1 MTVYP
6 TTVAFAYNKPS
17 ETVTYCVSC
26 TKEKSD
32 KPLDN
37 GYMMINYSDNMEFIK
52 CEECGEV
59 VRDLNSN

>member
-17 ETVTYCVSC
+17 ETVHYCVSC

-32 KPLDN
+32 NPLDN
-37 GYMMINYSDNMEFIK
+37 GFMMIDYDNSIPLIR
-52 CEECGEV
+52 CDECGTIVQE
-59 VRDLNSN
+59 S